1 MPRRSEEFAG
11 RDAVP
16 ELLQAQVPIMDRKQ
30 FSLLSGLTLDTV
42 EAMVARGY
50 LPCIRIGKRSMINLA
65 LLNQRCLEKDFS

>member
-1 MPRRSEEFAG
+1 M
-11 RDAVP
+11 P